1 MIKVKVKKKEK
12 RRMVSLAD
20 LKAGNCFW
28 WRDKLV
34 MKMDYRGHPASNCMV
49 VEIETGTYY
58 ILDYSFQISPEDLA
72 PDDMVLA
79 EAEAAVT
86 AQKLPYM

>member
-34 MKMDYRGHPASNCMV
+34 MKMDYWGQPASNCMV
-49 VEIETGTYY
+49 VEIESGKYY
-58 ILDYSFQISPEDLA
+58 ILDYCFQISPEDLA
-72 PDDMVLA
+72 PDMVLV
-79 EAEAAVT
+79 ETEAAVA
-86 AQKLPYM
+86 AQELPYM